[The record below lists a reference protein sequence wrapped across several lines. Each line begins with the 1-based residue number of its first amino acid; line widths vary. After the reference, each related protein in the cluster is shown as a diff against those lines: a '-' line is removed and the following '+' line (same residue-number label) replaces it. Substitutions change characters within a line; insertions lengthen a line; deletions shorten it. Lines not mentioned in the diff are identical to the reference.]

1 MSTGSDEPSPKA
13 QADSTV
19 EGGES
24 TPEWQYRRSDRSHR
38 NGPLRRRYRDFRRRV
53 TAPLIPALVPPIL
66 RTIGRTWRVRSTAG
80 ERRKDVLESPQGCI
94 AVLWHGR
101 MAAAAPLFT
110 GVDAVILVSRSGD
123 GDMANV
129 LLSRLG
135 YETLRGSTGKVG
147 GTVLKTMRATLDG
160 GRAIAITPDGPRG
173 PRHHVNRG
181 AAFLAR
187 ATGRPILPIGFAARR
202 ALRLHSWDRFMVP
215 APFTRVQVVYGE
227 PVHVPSGATD
237 EELTAVS
244 ETVRTRLMDAEIAAY
259 GSLGKE
265 VDW

>member
-1 MSTGSDEPSPKA
+1 MAG
-13 QADSTV
+13 Q
-19 EGGES
+19 
-24 TPEWQYRRSDRSHR
+24 RRS
-38 NGPLRRRYRDFRRRV
+38 
-53 TAPLIPALVPPIL
+53 
-66 RTIGRTWRVRSTAG
+66 
-80 ERRKDVLESPQGCI
+80 DVLESPNGCI
-94 AVLWHGR
+94 TVLWHGR

-123 GDMANV
+123 GNMANT

-135 YETLRGSTGKVG
+135 YDTLRGSTGKVG
-147 GTVLKTMRATLDG
+147 GGVLKAMRETLDG

-173 PRHHVNRG
+173 PRHRVNRG

-202 ALRLHSWDRFMVP
+202 ALRLHSWDRFMIP

-227 PVHVPSGATD
+227 PVYVPPDASDEDLALVSDAVGAS
-237 EELTAVS
+237 LI
-244 ETVRTRLMDAEIAAY
+244 DAETAAY
-259 GSLGKE
+259 GALGLE

>member
-1 MSTGSDEPSPKA
+1 MG
-13 QADSTV
+13 Q
-19 EGGES
+19 
-24 TPEWQYRRSDRSHR
+24 RR
-38 NGPLRRRYRDFRRRV
+38 G
-53 TAPLIPALVPPIL
+53 
-66 RTIGRTWRVRSTAG
+66 
-80 ERRKDVLESPQGCI
+80 DVLESPTGCI

-123 GDMANV
+123 GEMANV

-147 GTVLKTMRATLDG
+147 GRVLKTMRETLDG

-202 ALRLHSWDRFMVP
+202 ALRLNSWDRFMIP
-215 APFTRVQVVYGE
+215 APFTKLHVVYGD
-227 PVHVPSGATD
+227 PVYVPDDATD
-237 EELTAVS
+237 EDLAFVS
-244 ETVRTRLMDAEIAAY
+244 ESVGASLIAAETAAH
-259 GSLGKE
+259 GALGLG

>member
-1 MSTGSDEPSPKA
+1 
-13 QADSTV
+13 
-19 EGGES
+19 
-24 TPEWQYRRSDRSHR
+24 
-38 NGPLRRRYRDFRRRV
+38 
-53 TAPLIPALVPPIL
+53 
-66 RTIGRTWRVRSTAG
+66 
-80 ERRKDVLESPQGCI
+80 
-94 AVLWHGR
+94 

-135 YETLRGSTGKVG
+135 YDTLRGSTGKVG
-147 GTVLKTMRATLDG
+147 GAALKKMRQTLSG

-202 ALRLHSWDRFMVP
+202 ALRLHSWDRFMIP
-215 APFTRVQVVYGE
+215 APFTRVHVVYGE
-227 PVHVPSGATD
+227 PIFVPAEASDD
-237 EELTAVS
+237 ELKAVS
-244 ETVRTRLMDAEIAAY
+244 EAAGAALLEAEAAAF
-259 GSLGKE
+259 SALGKE